1 MRVFVAVEIR
11 EEGVLE
17 AIRGVQN
24 ELELGARPVAAEN
37 MHFTLQ
43 FLGEVSEGRI
53 SRVVSALK
61 SVTFSPFELAVQGMG
76 AFPGPKAPRVIWAGT
91 DAGGGEKMKK
101 LARGVEDA
109 LRPLGFSQDRAFR
122 PHLTIFRIK
131 NRVGDIT
138 KDLDRFGQTRFGKVT
153 VSEIKLK
160 QSRLAPSGPAYSDL
174 GAVAAG

>member
-17 AIRGVQN
+17 AIRGVQDG
-24 ELELGARPVAAEN
+24 LSLDARPVAAEN

-43 FLGEVSEGRI
+43 FLGEVPEGRI
-53 SRVVSALK
+53 AEVASALK
-61 SVTFSPFELAVQGMG
+61 AVTFSPFELAVQGVG
-76 AFPGPKAPRVIWAGT
+76 AFPGPEAPRVIWVGA
-91 DAGGGEKMKK
+91 DAEGGEKMKR

-122 PHLTIFRIK
+122 PHLTVFRIK
-131 NRVGDIT
+131 SGAGDIT
-138 KDLDRFGQTRFGKVT
+138 RDLGRFDGKRFGKVT

-160 QSRLAPSGPAYSDL
+160 RSRLTPSGPVYSDL
-174 GAVAAG
+174 EAVAAG